1 MKLLNI
7 YFECAIIAI
16 RGITMQAINAIFDGN
31 FFKPI
36 EPIPVKGKYEVV
48 ITFTKPIDSK
58 NSKCQ
63 RILKHFGTW
72 DDNDIKAINE
82 IVEERVNF
90 SIDRDN
96 I

>member
-1 MKLLNI
+1 
-7 YFECAIIAI
+7 
-16 RGITMQAINAIFDGN
+16 MQAINAIFDGN
-31 FFKPI
+31 YFKPT

-48 ITFTKPIDSK
+48 ITFTKSIESK
-58 NSKCQ
+58 DKKRQ

-72 DDNDIKAINE
+72 SDEDIKTINE

-90 SIDRDN
+90 SMNRDE